1 MKDINSRIEKV
12 ELELLNLMEKKS
24 TLDERIKTK
33 EDELDKLK
41 AIKKQKKFDEFSD
54 VLKSKGLSI
63 DEILKAVENNNFS
76 VLQNKS
82 DQ

>member
-1 MKDINSRIEKV
+1 MKDINSRIEKI

-24 TLDERIKTK
+24 TLDEKIKTK
-33 EDELDKLK
+33 EQELEKLK

-82 DQ
+82 EQ

>member
-24 TLDERIKTK
+24 TLDERIKKK

>member
-1 MKDINSRIEKV
+1 MKDINSRIEKI

-24 TLDERIKTK
+24 TLDEKIKIK
-33 EDELDKLK
+33 EDELEKLK

-82 DQ
+82 EQ